1 MSARTR
7 PRGDYRLA
15 GNASWVLAVRT
26 RAACQAIIDLSA
38 VNTPTP
44 LGDHMS
50 EIRVHVLPRPAPSG
64 TQDWRDQGACLRADP
79 ELFFPVG
86 NAGQSLIQLEQAKRV
101 CARCTV
107 AAACLEWAMT
117 SGQEAGVWG
126 GLSEDERRA
135 LRRVRIASLA

>member
-1 MSARTR
+1 
-7 PRGDYRLA
+7 
-15 GNASWVLAVRT
+15 VLAVRT
-26 RAACQAIIDLSA
+26 PAADETIIDLSA

-44 LGDHMS
+44 QGDHMT
-50 EIRVHVLPRPAPSG
+50 EIRVDVLPRPAPSG
-64 TQDWRDQGACLRADP
+64 TADWRDQGACLRADP

-86 NAGQSLIQLEQAKRV
+86 NAGQSLLQLDQAKRV

-107 AAACLEWAMT
+107 ATACLEWAMA

-135 LRRVRIASLA
+135 LRRMRRLPAFVSEKGNR